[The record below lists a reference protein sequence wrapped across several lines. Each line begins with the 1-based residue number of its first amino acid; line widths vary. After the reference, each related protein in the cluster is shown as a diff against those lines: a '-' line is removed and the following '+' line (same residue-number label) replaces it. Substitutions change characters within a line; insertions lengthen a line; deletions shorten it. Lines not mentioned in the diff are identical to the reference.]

1 MSKYNVPENNSLRD
15 EIEELL
21 NICEELEDE
30 FESEFFDGIDEMKI
44 DEWENMHSINLPDTY
59 KEWLCFSNG
68 AIVLDTLARIY
79 SLEQVNIDDNECSDD
94 NVIIGEVIGD
104 GTRLCF
110 SKTTSEFIWYD
121 HGKQRKYADFRG
133 ILEKLL
139 LMI

>member
-1 MSKYNVPENNSLRD
+1 MNIKIPENNNLKE

-21 NICEELEDE
+21 NICEELEE
-30 FESEFFDGIDEMKI
+30 ESETEFFDGINEVKMA
-44 DEWENMHSINLPDTY
+44 EWEAVNGIKLPDTY
-59 KEWLCFSNG
+59 KEWLRFSDG
-68 AIVLDTLARIY
+68 AIVLDTLARLY

-121 HGKQRKYADFRG
+121 HGKQRKYADFKG